1 MATDREYQEAKRRL
15 DNENLQLAR
24 ARRVVEQQEK
34 ARKLRESR

>member
-15 DNENLQLAR
+15 ENENLQLSR